1 MKHRNPLGVIFFSII
16 TFGIYAIVWNVKTK
30 NEMNKLGAEI
40 PTAWLIII
48 PIVNIYWVWKYSK
61 GVEHVTG
68 GKTSGVLAFVL
79 LYILSIIG
87 MAIVQDIF
95 NGLPVAEAVATP
107 GSSPAPAAPVAPDAA
122 PDQAQPI
129 TPTAAPAEPPAQAQP
144 DNSFGGP
151 APDASPAPP
160 PPSVAPET
168 PPETPS
174 EPTEPPA
181 AEPPAPPQVP

>member
-40 PTAWLIII
+40 PTAWLLII
-48 PIVNIYWVWKYSK
+48 PIVNIYWMWKYSK

-79 LYILSIIG
+79 LYILSVIG
-87 MAIVQDIF
+87 MAIIQDIF
-95 NGLPVAEAVATP
+95 NGLPAAEAVANQ
-107 GSSPAPAAPVAPDAA
+107 GSSPVPAATTTPEVT
-122 PDQAQPI
+122 PDQAQAI
-129 TPTAAPAEPPAQAQP
+129 SPTAAPEPPAQPQP
-144 DNSFGGP
+144 DNNFGG
-151 APDASPAPP
+151 PDASPTPPPP

-174 EPTEPPA
+174 EPAEPPTVQ
-181 AEPPAPPQVP
+181 PPAPPQVQ